1 MSKIKGITCGT
12 YLNRRIKNSK
22 NKKLQKSTICSN
34 CQHKNICKY
43 KNISK
48 FSNGKTFSNNVDCEY
63 FYFSITPKAILT
75 LGRDKSTGKII
86 RLTFSGESEEAA
98 FNKALNEKL
107 KIDKSGGF
115 KPLSKSN
122 KTIVD
127 IVSNII
133 DEDYKLGKIKGST
146 RKRKLDTLK
155 QLKKQ
160 KFANKPIVKVSRE
173 EIVTFLESLKHYSK
187 STIKQNYELLCMAFG
202 QASYEHIIT
211 DNFLMGWKRIEKPK
225 SEYES
230 NHRISLTIDEQKTL
244 VNYLKTTDYK
254 DCRHKYLFLLLLT
267 TGIRIGEALA
277 LDYEKDIDLIND
289 KLYIR
294 RTQTRDENGKAILGD
309 STKTFAGQRT
319 LNMNNLSKQIVTE
332 ALNNKLP
339 NRNHLLFCKKD
350 KTMYLEN
357 SINSSLK
364 RIALKLNLGI
374 YKDYDKNNNL
384 VDKTYLHTHMLRG
397 TFATR
402 CAEAKI
408 APVVLK
414 KILGH
419 SDIEVTMKYYV
430 DVDNEFEKSENKNVE
445 EYLKNKDIFGIDFNL

>member
-75 LGRDKSTGKII
+75 LGRDKSTGKTI
-86 RLTFSGESEEAA
+86 RLSFSGETEEDAL
-98 FNKALNEKL
+98 NKALNEKL
-107 KIDKSGGF
+107 KIDKNGGF

-160 KFANKPIVKVSRE
+160 KFANKPIAKVSRE

-202 QASYEHIIT
+202 QASYEHIVT

-230 NHRISLTIDEQKTL
+230 NHKISLTIDEQKTL
-244 VNYLKTTDYK
+244 VNYLKSADYK

>member
-48 FSNGKTFSNNVDCEY
+48 FSNGKIFSNNVDCEY

-75 LGRDKSTGKII
+75 LGRDKSTGKTI
-86 RLTFSGESEEAA
+86 RLSFSGETEEDAL
-98 FNKALNEKL
+98 NKALNEKL
-107 KIDKSGGF
+107 KIDKNGGF

-160 KFANKPIVKVSRE
+160 KFANKPIAKVSRE
-173 EIVTFLESLKHYSK
+173 EIVAFLESLKHYSK

-230 NHRISLTIDEQKTL
+230 NHKISLTIDEQKTL
-244 VNYLKTTDYK
+244 VNYLKSADYK

>member
-1 MSKIKGITCGT
+1 
-12 YLNRRIKNSK
+12 
-22 NKKLQKSTICSN
+22 
-34 CQHKNICKY
+34 
-43 KNISK
+43 
-48 FSNGKTFSNNVDCEY
+48 
-63 FYFSITPKAILT
+63 
-75 LGRDKSTGKII
+75 
-86 RLTFSGESEEAA
+86 
-98 FNKALNEKL
+98 
-107 KIDKSGGF
+107 
-115 KPLSKSN
+115 
-122 KTIVD
+122 
-127 IVSNII
+127 
-133 DEDYKLGKIKGST
+133 
-146 RKRKLDTLK
+146 
-155 QLKKQ
+155 
-160 KFANKPIVKVSRE
+160 
-173 EIVTFLESLKHYSK
+173 
-187 STIKQNYELLCMAFG
+187 MAFG

-230 NHRISLTIDEQKTL
+230 NHRIYLTIDEQKTL